1 MLILCLFA
9 HSFFISFFTH
19 YLLRTGNWGNL
30 RRPNQRD
37 RHYFYFKEAYV
48 EFKKKVLI
56 SLLVPNPSPFFL
68 LYSVSSPDEY
78 KFKIETKPFITTL
91 RLSFPAVL
99 EVRAGHVTQFC
110 PMRHKINTISEKIPE
125 GTFVVL
131 VKETNTDGVHSC
143 SCLCLSLSISLFSS
157 CTFTCLSEVLAGTC

>member
-1 MLILCLFA
+1 MCLFA

-19 YLLRTGNWGNL
+19 YLLRTGNWGKL
-30 RRPNQRD
+30 RRPN

-78 KFKIETKPFITTL
+78 KFKIETKPFITML

-131 VKETNTDGVHSC
+131 VKETNTDDVHSC

-157 CTFTCLSEVLAGTC
+157 CSFTCLSEVLAGTC